1 MRLKSNQLKSNQY
14 YTMKITVNKN
24 QVANALKNDQYAA
37 WSYAGAMALAE
48 YYEELEE
55 CIWPPEELELDVVAI
70 RCEYSEFSSLHDWII
85 EYYGKSLNDAIKDA
99 GIDLDGEETEEEREE
114 LIRDYICD
122 HGQLIEFTG
131 GIIVSSF

>member
-1 MRLKSNQLKSNQY
+1 
-14 YTMKITVNKN
+14 MKMTLTTYDI
-24 QVANALKNDQYAA
+24 ANALREDENAR
-37 WSYAGAMALAE
+37 WSRAGSFALAE
-48 YYEELEE
+48 YLEQLEE

-99 GIDLDGEETEEEREE
+99 GIDLEGDETEEEREK
-114 LIRDYICD
+114 LIRDYIRD